1 ADGKHIFYAHE
12 VDAEGTGISDF
23 AAYAVT
29 VDTVAP
35 DIAIG
40 TVAGDG
46 IVNDAE
52 DNALV
57 VSGSA
62 PGAED
67 GQTVTVTFSDG
78 NPATA
83 DITATATVA
92 GGKWAIAPTDVSALA
107 DGTVAIAAEV
117 TDKAGNP
124 ASASTTV
131 ALWSDPEHLPQSAIE
146 TPIAGDG
153 MVNAAGQGAVA
164 VSGTTVNI
172 ADGSTVTVTLSD
184 GTRTVTATPTV
195 TGGAWSIGTADLG
208 AFADGTVTVTARAT
222 DAYGNEASAGTTVLL
237 Y

>member
-1 ADGKHIFYAHE
+1 RHLVLSGTARPGALVEVSVDKKVLGTVKADAATGAFTFDAGDNPLADGKHIFYAHE

-57 VSGSA
+57 VSGTA

-92 GGKWAIAPTDVSALA
+92 GGKWAIAPTDTSALA
-107 DGTVAIAAEV
+107 AGPVAIAAEV
-117 TDKAGNP
+117 TAKAGQP

-131 ALWSDPEHLPQSAIE
+131 TLWSGPEHLPQIAIE

-153 MVNAAGQGAVA
+153 MVNAAEQGAVA

-172 ADGSTVTVTLSD
+172 A
-184 GTRTVTATPTV
+184 
-195 TGGAWSIGTADLG
+195 
-208 AFADGTVTVTARAT
+208 
-222 DAYGNEASAGTTVLL
+222 
-237 Y
+237 